1 MFVEGERRGLLGP
14 QEMSNGQLLGP
25 FKGQPRPLAPRPAP
39 VGPAAGWRCGR
50 DSPGVLRVVPGL
62 TSATQPAARRRR
74 RPRRRGPGTTSLRV
88 APGECPRGR
97 LLSHRIPGIPLR
109 PGGRRA
115 PGARRHRP
123 APPRWTGP
131 AALPPESDS
140 RPLETR
146 ALKRPAAPCSPE
158 ATAPS
163 TLPGPKVAPIK

>member
-1 MFVEGERRGLLGP
+1 MEAARSLGTWASLPSRDVRGGRA
-14 QEMSNGQLLGP
+14 Q
-25 FKGQPRPLAPRPAP
+25 
-39 VGPAAGWRCGR
+39 RCGR